1 MVYLRITPFGLA
13 GGSQDTTTLLADEG
27 TALMPA
33 GGPGTEQGEDGVSLE
48 KEVQPLGKND
58 MVGRMRQVNLG
69 ELLGGGVLALWF
81 TGGGSSLANWWEEK
95 GDRFGHV
102 TKPLR

>member
-1 MVYLRITPFGLA
+1 MVYLRITPLGLA

-48 KEVQPLGKND
+48 KEGAQPLGKND
-58 MVGRMRQVNLG
+58 MVGRVRLINLG
-69 ELLGGGVLALWF
+69 ELLGGGVLELWLK
-81 TGGGSSLANWWEEK
+81 GGGSSLAN
-95 GDRFGHV
+95 
-102 TKPLR
+102 